1 LTHVHPTLL
10 TVQQLQTLAAP
21 IALAVIC
28 LVVFLEEA
36 GLPVPMFPGDGLMLT
51 AGVMITAGQLSPWRA
66 FPLVYLSALLGAGLG
81 YAWSRRLGRPGLE
94 RLADRLGLRAQLDR
108 AASRLRRTGASGVVL
123 GRLLPG
129 TRVYTNLVA
138 GAVAVPVPAFLQG
151 LVLSAT
157 IWIFGF
163 MGLGM
168 ALGVPAA
175 RYVHQVQ
182 AGVLL
187 LGAVSTLLV
196 ATLLSLRLVRPPE
209 RAEAGLGRLALALGV
224 DLALAGS
231 IGVAGWVLTGLTVV
245 AVTVTVG
252 LALLAYAVVTRLL
265 FGATPGERLC
275 RMSYVGSLPSLQG

>member
-1 LTHVHPTLL
+1 MLP
-10 TVQQLQTLAAP
+10 TVQQLQTLAGP
-21 IALAVIC
+21 IALAIIC

-36 GLPVPMFPGDGLMLT
+36 GLPLPMFPGDGLLLT
-51 AGVMITAGQLSPWRA
+51 AGVMITAGQLSPWRT
-66 FPLVYLSALLGAGLG
+66 FPLVCGSALLGACLG
-81 YAWSRRLGRPGLE
+81 YAWSRCLGRPGLE

-108 AASRLRRTGASGVVL
+108 AASRLRRTGASGVVF
-123 GRLLPG
+123 GRLFPG

-138 GAVAVPVPAFLQG
+138 GAVGVPLPAFLPG

-175 RYVHQVQ
+175 HYVHQVQ

-196 ATLLSLRLVRPPE
+196 ATMLSLRLVRPP
-209 RAEAGLGRLALALGV
+209 RHAEVGVRRLALALAV

-231 IGVAGWVLTGLTVV
+231 IGVAGWVLTGFAVF
-245 AVTVTVG
+245 AVTVSVG
-252 LALLAYAVVTRLL
+252 LALLVYAVATRLL

-275 RMSYVGSLPSLQG
+275 RMSYVGSLTSL

>member
-1 LTHVHPTLL
+1 MLPS
-10 TVQQLQTLAAP
+10 VQQLQTLAGP

-36 GLPVPMFPGDGLMLT
+36 GVPLPMFPGDGLLLT
-51 AGVMITAGQLSPWRA
+51 AGVMLTAGELSPLRT
-66 FPLVYLSALLGAGLG
+66 FPLVYVSALLGASLG

-94 RLADRLGLRAQLDR
+94 RLAGRLGLRPQLDR
-108 AASRLRRTGASGVVL
+108 AAGRLRRTGASGVIF
-123 GRLLPG
+123 GRLFPG

-151 LVLSAT
+151 LALSSL
-157 IWIFGF
+157 IWIVGF
-163 MGLGM
+163 LGLGM
-168 ALGVPAA
+168 ILGVPAA
-175 RYVHQVQ
+175 HYVHQVQ

-196 ATLLSLRLVRPPE
+196 ATLLSLRLVRPP
-209 RAEAGLGRLALALGV
+209 RQAEVGLGRLVLALGV

-231 IGVAGWVLTGLTVV
+231 IGVAGWVLTGLAVF
-245 AVTVTVG
+245 AVTVSVG
-252 LALLAYAVVTRLL
+252 LALLVYAVATRLM

-275 RMSYVGSLPSLQG
+275 RMSYVGSLSSLQG

>member
-1 LTHVHPTLL
+1 MLPS
-10 TVQQLQTLAAP
+10 VQQLQTLAGP
-21 IALAVIC
+21 IALAIIC

-36 GLPVPMFPGDGLMLT
+36 GLPVPMFPGDGLLLT
-51 AGVMITAGQLSPWRA
+51 AGVMITAGQLSPWRT
-66 FPLVYLSALLGAGLG
+66 FPLVYFSAVLGATVG
-81 YAWSRRLGRPGLE
+81 YAWSRRMGRPGLE

-108 AASRLRRTGASGVVL
+108 AASRLRRTGASGVVV
-123 GRLLPG
+123 GRLVPG

-138 GAVAVPVPAFLQG
+138 GAVAMPFPAFLRG
-151 LVLSAT
+151 LALSAT
-157 IWIFGF
+157 VWIFGF

-175 RYVHQVQ
+175 HYVHQVQ

-209 RAEAGLGRLALALGV
+209 RAEAGVGRLALALGV
-224 DLALAGS
+224 DLALAGA
-231 IGVAGWVLTGLTVV
+231 IGVAGWMLTGLAVV
-245 AVTVTVG
+245 AVTISVG
-252 LALLAYAVVTRLL
+252 LALLVYAVATRLL

-275 RMSYVGSLPSLQG
+275 RMSYVGSISSLQG